1 MLTITDA
8 SGNRLMFDGNA
19 WPRAVIVEI
28 ESVGVGWHA
37 GRVILSAASVVELRD
52 RLNKWVDAEAVPVRN
67 GRFEGDI

>member
-19 WPRAVIVEI
+19 WPQAVIVEFV
-28 ESVGVGWHA
+28 SVGVGWQA
-37 GRVILSAASVVELRD
+37 RRVILSAASVVELRD
-52 RLNKWVDAEAVPVRN
+52 RLNKWLDAECVPVRS